1 MSFHASAQDIR
12 VEENHILKATLFN
25 ADGESVEAELD
36 LNSFIGNNNGTSLSI
51 SENPPHSGE
60 NFSFSLEGDGV
71 PILRGFLSNMDG
83 EAVAA
88 DINLSER
95 IENQNGQLVF
105 SMLSY

>member
-36 LNSFIGNNNGTSLSI
+36 LNSFIGNNNGTF
-51 SENPPHSGE
+51 EWEGQAFTDSGE

-105 SMLSY
+105 I